1 MSIYIIFIKLIG
13 DPTITCHLICYMIHD
28 NTIKTCFIVLKQ
40 VELSAGLKWAVMT
53 LSCPFSL
60 SGNTYTIQS
69 RRPKTK
75 KNFENPTDINSTKIL
90 KQLLS
95 LLNNI
100 LTL

>member
-1 MSIYIIFIKLIG
+1 
-13 DPTITCHLICYMIHD
+13 MILYNLLYD

-75 KNFENPTDINSTKIL
+75 KTLKIA
-90 KQLLS
+90 Q
-95 LLNNI
+95 I
-100 LTL
+100 